1 MNHTKPDLEKIG
13 VNEWDSIA
21 DSFEDAN
28 LFLGNGF
35 SIGLCPRLSYRSLFA
50 KFIQSLDK
58 SLEKIFKSFGTTNFE
73 LIIQILNSAE
83 SVNKILDYPFD
94 KIEPLRKNLREG
106 LIKTIQEN
114 HPKHSEIYYPQ
125 LINLSK
131 ELEGFRDI
139 FTTNYDVFLYKT
151 ILQSITDH
159 RYLHQNT
166 DDPYQDFF
174 YEEMSGTE
182 LGFVNDKFYPTSRSI
197 YYLHGALFLYQTA
210 NRTTNYKLRKLESIK
225 LEYIQVVRREIE
237 NDNFPIFVAEGDF
250 RDKLRTINN
259 NSYLN
264 FCATQL
270 QKSYRNI
277 VFYGFSFGDS
287 DRHIVDFLNKSKVE
301 KIAISI
307 YKGDKPLGQLE
318 KEVSYFRNQF
328 TIKDVAV
335 FDSEGL
341 FPSLRPC

>member
-1 MNHTKPDLEKIG
+1 MSHTKEDLENIG
-13 VNEWDSIA
+13 IYEWDSIA
-21 DSFEDAN
+21 DPFEDAN

-35 SIGLCPRLSYRSLFA
+35 SISLCSRLSYKSLFE
-50 KFIQSLDK
+50 KFLQSLDK
-58 SLEKIFKSFGTTNFE
+58 DLTEIFKSFGTTNFE

-83 SVNKILDYPFD
+83 NVNKILGYPID
-94 KIEPLRKNLREG
+94 KIEPLRKDLREG
-106 LIKTIQEN
+106 LIKTIQAN

-131 ELEGFRDI
+131 ELEGFWDI

-159 RYLHQNT
+159 RYLDRDA

-174 YEEMSGTE
+174 YEEMTGTE
-182 LGFVNDKFYPTSRSI
+182 LAFVNDKLYPTSRSI

-210 NRTTNYKLRKLESIK
+210 NRTTNYKLRRLENVK
-225 LEYIQVVRREIE
+225 FEYIQLVRREIE

-270 QKSYRNI
+270 QKSYKNI

-287 DRHIVDFLNKSKVE
+287 DRHIVDFLTKSKVK
-301 KIAISI
+301 KIAVSI
-307 YKGDKPLGQLE
+307 YKGNKPLDQLE
-318 KEVSYFRNQF
+318 KEASYFRNQF
-328 TIKDVAV
+328 TTKSVAV

-341 FPSLRPC
+341 FPSLRPY

>member
-1 MNHTKPDLEKIG
+1 LFENFIKSLDTKLEK
-13 VNEWDSIA
+13 V
-21 DSFEDAN
+21 
-28 LFLGNGF
+28 
-35 SIGLCPRLSYRSLFA
+35 
-50 KFIQSLDK
+50 
-58 SLEKIFKSFGTTNFE
+58 FKSFGTTNFE

-83 SVNKILDYPFD
+83 NVNKILDYPFD

-106 LIKTIQEN
+106 LIKTIQES

-131 ELEGFRDI
+131 ELESFSDI

-151 ILQSITDH
+151 ILQSITEH
-159 RYLHQNT
+159 RFLHQNT
-166 DDPYQDFF
+166 ADPYQDFF

-182 LGFVNDKFYPTSRSI
+182 LAFVNEKFYPTSRSI
-197 YYLHGALFLYQTA
+197 YYLHGALFLYQTT
-210 NRTTNYKLRKLESIK
+210 NRTTNYKLRRLESVK
-225 LEYIQVVRREIE
+225 LEYIQLVRREIE

-301 KIAISI
+301 KIAVSI
-307 YKGDKPLGQLE
+307 YKGNKPLEQLE

-328 TIKDVAV
+328 TTKSVAV

-341 FPSLRPC
+341 FPSLRPH